1 MLAICDKSEFY
12 IGDMPGKTLIN
23 EQSGGGGGESLLCR
37 VPVIHSPLTCF
48 VRLTDLGDKLEILR
62 ESSDC
67 FNWPTSCI
75 SWPDNKTPLQQC
87 SERKACSFQ
96 MITTITM
103 IGRQKRKKLKSNING
118 WVMFPRLVPVW
129 LSLSPSRSIE
139 LVKYRYIETYLRTG
153 ER

>member
-62 ESSDC
+62 DSSDC

-75 SWPDNKTPLQQC
+75 SWPDSKTPLQQC

-103 IGRQKRKKLKSNING
+103 IGRQKRKNS
-118 WVMFPRLVPVW
+118 
-129 LSLSPSRSIE
+129 SRTSTA
-139 LVKYRYIETYLRTG
+139 R
-153 ER
+153 